1 MHEGDAVLFCLV
13 VNVKMVT
20 LISLVTVVFVTI
32 LTNALLIPTS
42 VTAMHRVLI
51 ELMAFPDMTAL
62 VTLDISVMDS
72 NVKMKTNVI

>member
-42 VTAMHRVLI
+42 VIAMRRVLI

-62 VTLDISVMDS
+62 VPLDISVMDS
-72 NVKMKTNVI
+72 NVKMRTNVI